1 MNNAIAYLDESTAAG
16 WERSLYAFL
25 AEKER
30 RSGSLRTVQSYSR
43 MLQHFFGQAGKTP
56 DAITS
61 QDVFTWA
68 YGTGLSGKPPGSITI
83 GARVACL
90 SSFYRFLIRMKVV
103 ASNPCDALERPKVTQ
118 SAARGLSGEQI
129 HHLLEVLPC
138 TPVGLRDRA
147 IILMLTFTGR
157 RRAEV
162 LGMTAGS
169 ISPEGA
175 AVFYSYRGKGGK
187 TGKRELPQPA
197 FDAIQAWLA
206 VVGKDL
212 RTMQTTDSLWPDLR
226 NGRGITS
233 GTFYSNLRRY
243 LKLAS
248 LPMGGVHIFRH
259 SAAKLRRDAG
269 ESIEEV
275 SRFLDHSS
283 LAVTTTYLRRL
294 EGQSDGS
301 WVKVAEAIGLLDL
314 DCQALS
320 SGGRQHTTQPSCAR
334 VVKWASGYE
343 ERP

>member
-1 MNNAIAYLDESTAAG
+1 MPGAIAYLDESAAG

-30 RSGSLRTVQSYSR
+30 WSGSLRTVQSYSR
-43 MLQHFFGQAGKTP
+43 MLQHFFGRAGKTP
-56 DAITS
+56 DQVTS
-61 QDVFTWA
+61 QDVFAWA
-68 YGTGLSGKPPGSITI
+68 YGTGLSGKAPGSITI

-118 SAARGLSGEQI
+118 GAARGLSGEQI
-129 HHLLEVLPC
+129 HRLLDVVPT

-147 IILMLTFTGR
+147 IILTLTFTGR

-169 ISPEGA
+169 IEVEGA
-175 AVFYSYRGKGGK
+175 TVFYSYRGKGGK
-187 TGKRELPQPA
+187 TGKRELPRPA
-197 FDAIQAWLA
+197 YDAMQTWLA
-206 VVGKDL
+206 CVGKDL
-212 RTMQTTDSLWPDLR
+212 RTMAADESLWPDTR

-233 GTFYSNLRRY
+233 GTFYTNLRRY
-243 LKLAS
+243 LNAAH
-248 LPMGGVHIFRH
+248 LPAGGVHIFRH

-269 ESIEEV
+269 ESVEEV

-294 EGQSDGS
+294 EGQEDRS
-301 WVKVAEAIGLLDL
+301 WARVAEAIGI
-314 DCQALS
+314 
-320 SGGRQHTTQPSCAR
+320 
-334 VVKWASGYE
+334 
-343 ERP
+343 